1 MLEEQQIQEYVHRAM
16 LDERIRR
23 IGVGEHMGVSMPQ
36 DVSPRVAQILA
47 CLVPYLAFEQRPIDS
62 SEKWWHV

>member
-1 MLEEQQIQEYVHRAM
+1 M

-23 IGVGEHMGVSMPQ
+23 SGVGEHMGVSMPQ